1 MIGGLRKTRVYLL
14 AGASALGI
22 LAFSGAEANAQNTQQ
37 LEAQMR
43 AMQAQMQ
50 ELQRQVNEAKAD
62 AASAKGSSGD
72 NLDLKVKWKGAPELS
87 SSDGKFKFKVRGRLM
102 MDYNSVDQDFP
113 ITGDPDINGWEARR
127 ARLGVEGVVWYD
139 WKYKFEVDFAGGNE
153 AEVKDAYIS
162 YAGFSDFL
170 GLEILMGQFKVA
182 NSLEGMTSSR
192 FITFMERSAFIEAF
206 ELEPRYLGVGV
217 HAGADHWSFQT
228 SYNGSSI
235 EDQGSFTDDQ
245 TVYAVRGTVAPINN
259 DSTVV
264 HLGASYRHRDA
275 GTLRDTGIADLYRYR
290 ARGADLHLA
299 DRFIDTDPLARADDY
314 WGLEGAVVFN
324 RFSVQ
329 GEYGSL
335 DADVPQARQRM
346 STVNLSPDY
355 NGWYIEGSVFL
366 TNDMRNYEG
375 DKGEFG
381 RVKVK
386 NPVFGGSGG
395 WGAWQ
400 LAGRYDSVDLGSNA
414 GPLLFAG
421 QDCTECGD
429 QDTWTIGL
437 NWWLTDY
444 TALKF
449 NVTQSEIGGI
459 YDVNDGATINGFGLR
474 GQVDW

>member
-1 MIGGLRKTRVYLL
+1 MIGGLRKTSVYLL

-22 LAFSGAEANAQNTQQ
+22 LASGGTAAKAENMEQ
-37 LEAQMR
+37 LQAQMR
-43 AMQAQMQ
+43 AMQAQMK
-50 ELQRQVNEAKAD
+50 ELQRQVNEAKAT
-62 AASAKGSSGD
+62 SGSSGGGD
-72 NLDLKVKWKGAPELS
+72 DLDLKVKWKGAPQLS
-87 SSDGKFKFKVRGRLM
+87 SSDGKFSFKVRGRLM
-102 MDYNSVDQDFP
+102 VDYNSINQDFA

-127 ARLGVEGVVWYD
+127 ARLGVEGTVYYD

-153 AEVKDAYIS
+153 AEVKDAYIA
-162 YAGFSDFL
+162 YAGFSDTL
-170 GLEILMGQFKVA
+170 GIEILMGQFKVA

-217 HAGADHWSFQT
+217 HAGGDHWSFQT
-228 SYNGSSI
+228 SYNGASI
-235 EDQGSFTDDQ
+235 EDQGSFSDDQ
-245 TVYAVRGTVAPINN
+245 TVYAVRGTVAPINS

-275 GTLRDTGIADLYRYR
+275 GTERDTGIADLYRYR

-299 DRFIDTDPLARADDY
+299 DRFIDTDPLAEADDY
-314 WGLEGAVVFN
+314 WGLEGAVVYN

-329 GEYGSL
+329 GEYGNL
-335 DADVPQARQRM
+335 DASVPQNLQRA
-346 STVNLSPDY
+346 SATSLNPDY
-355 NGWYIEGSVFL
+355 EGWYIEGSVFL
-366 TNDMRNYEG
+366 TNDMRNYEA

-400 LAGRYDSVDLGSNA
+400 LAGRFDAVNVGSEA
-414 GPLLFAG
+414 GPLLAAG
-421 QDCTECGD
+421 HDCAECGD
-429 QDTWTIGL
+429 QETWTIGV
-437 NWWLTDY
+437 NWWMTDY

-449 NVTQSEIGGI
+449 NVTSSDIGGF
-459 YDVNDGATINGFGLR
+459 YNDNDGATIDGFGLR